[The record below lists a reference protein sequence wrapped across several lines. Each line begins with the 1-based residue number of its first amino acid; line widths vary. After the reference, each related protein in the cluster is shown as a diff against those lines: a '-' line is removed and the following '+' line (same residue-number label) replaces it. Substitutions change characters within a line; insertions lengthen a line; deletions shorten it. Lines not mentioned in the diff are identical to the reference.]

1 MIDVKFVKKWAE
13 QYPADYDRKYYD
25 PYIYKARQG
34 DIDSLRKLTEW
45 KNVGRGPR
53 PMKLWKNHEIAFN
66 HFTKNIKLYLG
77 PNGREQLRKDFSNRA
92 PIWSIFWHHVL
103 FDTPVFDVYTHM
115 AYHWDETGVVLSK
128 NKAAIRAPNHWLLF
142 DQYCVWFDKNIDALR
157 LYDVTITPREFDRAL
172 FRWGSAQNKK

>member
-1 MIDVKFVKKWAE
+1 
-13 QYPADYDRKYYD
+13 
-25 PYIYKARQG
+25 
-34 DIDSLRKLTEW
+34 
-45 KNVGRGPR
+45 
-53 PMKLWKNHEIAFN
+53 
-66 HFTKNIKLYLG
+66 
-77 PNGREQLRKDFSNRA
+77 
-92 PIWSIFWHHVL
+92 
-103 FDTPVFDVYTHM
+103 M